1 MPLSW
6 GETSKPAFSSALT
19 RKRRMS
25 LSSSARRILCMGF
38 GRLVRVT
45 GSLRL
50 LSPADG
56 KFRVK
61 DHRPGSCR
69 QAAILLHQEQGGRQ
83 SRRGSWH
90 IKEAF
95 QGKRGFF
102 HLAGGSRFPTI
113 SSRKTCDFLAE
124 MCLTE
129 EPRTTG

>member
-1 MPLSW
+1 MPLSC

-45 GSLRL
+45 GSLHS

-61 DHRPGSCR
+61 EPSASCRR
-69 QAAILLHQEQGGRQ
+69 QAAILLHQERGGRQ
-83 SRRGSWH
+83 SRRTSAH
-90 IKEAF
+90 AE
-95 QGKRGFF
+95 KR
-102 HLAGGSRFPTI
+102 SRVNRLFSLGRPPD
-113 SSRKTCDFLAE
+113 RKSVV
-124 MCLTE
+124 
-129 EPRTTG
+129 

>member
-45 GSLRL
+45 GSLHS

-61 DHRPGSCR
+61 DDRPGPSGWLRSYCIR
-69 QAAILLHQEQGGRQ
+69 SGAEGNQD
-83 SRRGSWH
+83 GSH
-90 IKEAF
+90 ATKEAF
-95 QGKRGFF
+95 QGKRAFF
-102 HLAGGSRFPTI
+102 TWQGAR
-113 SSRKTCDFLAE
+113 DFRQYR
-124 MCLTE
+124 LTK
-129 EPRTTG
+129 